1 VPGTASLLAAF
12 EYGLAL
18 ERLGMWTNQDLRR
31 EQFLKENDPT
41 TLVDAE

>member
-1 VPGTASLLAAF
+1 VPGTVHWHF

-18 ERLGMWTNQDLRR
+18 ERLGMLTNQDLRR

-41 TLVDAE
+41 TLVDEA